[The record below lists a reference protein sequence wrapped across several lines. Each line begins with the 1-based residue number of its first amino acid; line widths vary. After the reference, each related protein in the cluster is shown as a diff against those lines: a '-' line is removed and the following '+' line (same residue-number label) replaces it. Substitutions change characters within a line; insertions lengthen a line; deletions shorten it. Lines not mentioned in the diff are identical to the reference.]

1 MVSGDSV
8 RTVRFVGIVLASL
21 GLCDLRPV
29 TPGCVLPRAVT
40 EEARCTVITEEDD
53 AEFGL
58 EPCRWCR
65 GGLANDAISIMG
77 RTRVLVGWSVRQL
90 LSR

>member
-8 RTVRFVGIVLASL
+8 RTVRVVAIVLASL

-29 TPGCVLPRAVT
+29 TVWCVPLRAVI
-40 EEARCTVITEEDD
+40 EEARCTVMTEEDD

-58 EPCRWCR
+58 EPCRWCI
-65 GGLANDAISIMG
+65 GGLANDAIPIMSS
-77 RTRVLVGWSVRQL
+77 TRDLVG
-90 LSR
+90 